1 MNDTALKNF
10 ATWARTTLME
20 GVRSRMAYYLVDDGA
35 DADAVA
41 TVDGTLLSEQQRR
54 QRADL
59 LRVVRE
65 GGADALVERA
75 AYTWFNRIAAIRFME
90 LNDRLPSGMRLL
102 STKDGA
108 FDRRTQAVEKAL
120 VIEIEGLDRQKVL
133 EAIQSSDDE
142 RLFRVLFLAQCAE
155 LSAYMPA
162 VFEPIGSAMELLLP
176 VNLLAQDGLVQHLV
190 EDIPED
196 DWREGVEI
204 VGWLYQYYNADC
216 KDEFFGSKRK
226 ASAADI
232 PFATQLFTPEWIVR
246 YLAENSLGRLWMLNH
261 PDSKLAESMKYYL
274 APEDGEH
281 EEFRLITSPE
291 EIEVCDPACGSGH
304 ILVAAFDLLAIM
316 YEEAGYVRRDVPRLI
331 LEKNLTGFE
340 IDPRAAQLASFAL
353 SMKACE
359 VDHRFLRR
367 AVAPHIV
374 VLEPVELDEG
384 DIARVP
390 QLAKRKSLLDAMAH
404 LDECGSLFAPEPDDL
419 QAIKEAIASC
429 GDASDLFADATRE
442 KLQKMSGLCRELS
455 RTFDAVIANPPYM
468 GSSNMGPWLA
478 KWTAKQY
485 PDTKRDLCTCF
496 IDRGFTLAK
505 PEGYSAMVTMQSW
518 MFLGS
523 FEKMREDLLAKR
535 SIASMAHL
543 GTRAF
548 SAIGGEVVATTAT
561 VFENAKSG
569 AKGSYLRLVDF
580 DSEEAKE
587 RAIREAIAN
596 PDCGW
601 FYRRCADDFKDI
613 PGTPIAYW
621 ASDAMLSV
629 FRRSCLMSDYADLKQ
644 GLATGNDE
652 EFVRFWWE
660 VASDKAKYDAC
671 SVSDALSSGAKWFPL
686 NKGGSYRKW
695 YGNNDVLLAFDQ
707 DSYRRL
713 SCQGNHLP
721 SKRYYFRPSLTWSKV
736 SSGVI
741 AFRYKPA
748 GHTFGVAG
756 GGIYADSDAM
766 GYLIGALNSS
776 VICSIAGVMSPTLN
790 YEVGQVAS
798 YPVVED
804 KARENRIS
812 RLTNVSVELSK
823 QDWDRSETSW
833 DYSNHPLVHLDERR
847 KMKGVVVG
855 VASDQ
860 FEERLRKAISS
871 ALNGQDEVVSFREMP
886 DQACELSC
894 LSNRKTCLVFSIAID
909 NDARLE
915 AFGDLN
921 TAAKKAFLKE
931 TGSVSDSAKMEAF
944 SDLDIGLTVLID
956 LGEKGVFFGKSGFG
970 FRATERLTMSRNQFQ
985 IKKMES
991 LSRFD
996 EDNERSDEAA
1006 SRLAFVVFDL

>member
-20 GVRSRMAYYLVDDGA
+20 DVRSRMAYYLVDDGA

-59 LRVVRE
+59 LRIVRE

-90 LNDRLPSGMRLL
+90 LNDRLPCGMRLL

-108 FDRRTQAVEKAL
+108 FDRRTQAVEEAL

-155 LSAYMPA
+155 LSACMPA

-176 VNLLAQDGLVQHLV
+176 VNLLAQDGLIQHLV

-274 APEDGEH
+274 ASEDGEH

-384 DIARVP
+384 DLARAP
-390 QLAKRKSLLDAMAH
+390 QLAKCKSLLDAMAH
-404 LDECGSLFAPEPDDL
+404 LDECGSLFAPEPDDF

-429 GDASDLFADATRE
+429 GDASDLFVNATRE
-442 KLQKMSGLCRELS
+442 KLQKVSGLCRELS

-478 KWTAKQY
+478 KWTGKQY

-505 PEGYSAMVTMQSW
+505 PEGYSAMVTMESW
-518 MFLGS
+518 MFLSS
-523 FEKMREDLLAKR
+523 FERFRSRILSEKSIVSLVYMNHMVMR
-535 SIASMAHL
+535 IAFNTS
-543 GTRAF
+543 
-548 SAIGGEVVATTAT
+548 AT
-561 VFENAKSG
+561 VFRNTLSRVSGAFTRVEYKNLSKSG
-569 AKGSYLRLVDF
+569 IPRKFPCEGEMV
-580 DSEEAKE
+580 
-587 RAIREAIAN
+587 
-596 PDCGW
+596 
-601 FYRRCADDFKDI
+601 YRRCADDFKDI

-855 VASDQ
+855 VASGQ

-886 DQACELSC
+886 DQACELSY
-894 LSNRKTCLVFSIAID
+894 LPNRKTCLVFSIAID

>member
-35 DADAVA
+35 DADAAA
-41 TVDGTLLSEQQRR
+41 TVDGTLLSEQQHR

-59 LRVVRE
+59 LRIVRE

-75 AYTWFNRIAAIRFME
+75 AYTWFNRIGAIRFME
-90 LNDRLPSGMRLL
+90 LNDRLPCGMRLL

-108 FDRRTQAVEKAL
+108 FGRRMQAVEEAL

-155 LSAYMPA
+155 LSACMPA

-176 VNLLAQDGLVQHLV
+176 VNLLAQDGLIQHLV

-246 YLAENSLGRLWMLNH
+246 YLAESSLGRLWMLNH

-281 EEFRLITSPE
+281 EEFRRIASPE

-384 DIARVP
+384 DLARAP
-390 QLAKRKSLLDAMAH
+390 QLAKRKLLLDAMAH
-404 LDECGSLFAPEPDDL
+404 VNECGSLFVPEPDDL
-419 QAIKEAIASC
+419 QAIEEALASC
-429 GDASDLFADATRE
+429 GDATDLFADATRE

-455 RTFDAVIANPPYM
+455 HTFDAVIANPPYM

-523 FEKMREDLLAKR
+523 FEKMREGLLMSR

-587 RAIREAIAN
+587 HAIREAIAN

-621 ASDAMLSV
+621 ASEAMRKL
-629 FRRSCLMSDYADLKQ
+629 FNKGLITNFGRSFEGIK
-644 GLATGNDE
+644 TGNNDL
-652 EFVRFWWE
+652 FLRFWFE
-660 VASDKAKYDAC
+660 VDRSRSNLLSENGNSKWQRTSKA
-671 SVSDALSSGAKWFPL
+671 GEF
-686 NKGGSYRKW
+686 RKW
-695 YGNNDVLLAFDQ
+695 YGSHYVVTNYEDDGR
-707 DSYRRL
+707 DIRSYGHGSVTETEPLRSECITWIRISSGRL
-713 SCQGNHLP
+713 S
-721 SKRYYFRPSLTWSKV
+721 
-736 SSGVI
+736 
-741 AFRYKPA
+741 FRYLPENFLSNMA
-748 GHTFGVAG
+748 GLCFYVKEKD
-756 GGIYADSDAM
+756 YLLPLL
-766 GYLIGALNSS
+766 GYLNSS
-776 VICSIAGVMSPTLN
+776 IVMLQLGFLNPSMSFPPGTINAIAGYLP
-790 YEVGQVAS
+790 
-798 YPVVED
+798 ED
-804 KARENRIS
+804 KAVCGIVSDLVRAQIS
-812 RLTNVSVELSK
+812 LSKYDWDCLELS
-823 QDWDRSETSW
+823 WDFKR
-833 DYSNHPLVHLDERR
+833 HPLV
-847 KMKGVVVG
+847 
-855 VASDQ
+855 
-860 FEERLRKAISS
+860 
-871 ALNGQDEVVSFREMP
+871 
-886 DQACELSC
+886 
-894 LSNRKTCLVFSIAID
+894 
-909 NDARLE
+909 
-915 AFGDLN
+915 
-921 TAAKKAFLKE
+921 
-931 TGSVSDSAKMEAF
+931 
-944 SDLDIGLTVLID
+944 
-956 LGEKGVFFGKSGFG
+956 
-970 FRATERLTMSRNQFQ
+970 
-985 IKKMES
+985 
-991 LSRFD
+991 
-996 EDNERSDEAA
+996 
-1006 SRLAFVVFDL
+1006 

>member
-10 ATWARTTLME
+10 ATWARTTLMD

-35 DADAVA
+35 DADAAA
-41 TVDGTLLSEQQRR
+41 TVDGTLLSEQQHR

-59 LRVVRE
+59 LRIVRE
-65 GGADALVERA
+65 GGTDALVERA
-75 AYTWFNRIAAIRFME
+75 AYTWFNRIGAIRFME
-90 LNDRLPSGMRLL
+90 LNDRLPCGMRLL

-108 FDRRTQAVEKAL
+108 FGRRTQAVEEAL

-155 LSAYMPA
+155 LSACMPA

-176 VNLLAQDGLVQHLV
+176 VNLLAQDGLIQHLV

-281 EEFRLITSPE
+281 EEFRRIVSPE

-384 DIARVP
+384 DLARAP
-390 QLAKRKSLLDAMAH
+390 QLAKRKLLLDAMVH
-404 LDECGSLFAPEPDDL
+404 LNECGSLFVPEPDDL
-419 QAIKEAIASC
+419 QAIEEALASC
-429 GDASDLFADATRE
+429 GDATDLFTDATRE

-455 RTFDAVIANPPYM
+455 HTFDAVIANPPYM

-523 FEKMREDLLAKR
+523 FEKMREGLLMSR

-561 VFENAKSG
+561 VFENANSG
-569 AKGSYLRLVDF
+569 ANGSYLRLVDF
-580 DSEEAKE
+580 DSEGAKE
-587 RAIREAIAN
+587 QAIREAIVN

-601 FYRRCADDFKDI
+601 LYRRCADDFKDI

-621 ASDAMLSV
+621 ASEAVRRAFANNPLLREVAAPVEGIKTGNNDLCLRLWHEVRRADEFLVDSDNPESIWRCTTKGGV
-629 FRRSCLMSDYADLKQ
+629 FRR
-644 GLATGNDE
+644 
-652 EFVRFWWE
+652 
-660 VASDKAKYDAC
+660 
-671 SVSDALSSGAKWFPL
+671 
-686 NKGGSYRKW
+686 W
-695 YGNNDVLLAFDQ
+695 YGNLDYVCLWGAKGALLESQPGSAVGSKNLLFSPAFSWTYISSGKYAARVGVSGILYNNKGPSCYVQRGQVHYLLALMNSSAIQSLLDITSPTLTYMPGGIGLTPVAQ
-707 DSYRRL
+707 DRRESTDRL
-713 SCQGNHLP
+713 SQ
-721 SKRYYFRPSLTWSKV
+721 
-736 SSGVI
+736 
-741 AFRYKPA
+741 
-748 GHTFGVAG
+748 
-756 GGIYADSDAM
+756 
-766 GYLIGALNSS
+766 SS
-776 VICSIAGVMSPTLN
+776 VI
-790 YEVGQVAS
+790 AS
-798 YPVVED
+798 KE
-804 KARENRIS
+804 
-812 RLTNVSVELSK
+812 
-823 QDWDRSETSW
+823 DWDSHETSW
-833 DYSNHPLVHLDERR
+833 DFKRHPLV
-847 KMKGVVVG
+847 
-855 VASDQ
+855 
-860 FEERLRKAISS
+860 
-871 ALNGQDEVVSFREMP
+871 
-886 DQACELSC
+886 
-894 LSNRKTCLVFSIAID
+894 
-909 NDARLE
+909 
-915 AFGDLN
+915 
-921 TAAKKAFLKE
+921 
-931 TGSVSDSAKMEAF
+931 
-944 SDLDIGLTVLID
+944 
-956 LGEKGVFFGKSGFG
+956 
-970 FRATERLTMSRNQFQ
+970 
-985 IKKMES
+985 
-991 LSRFD
+991 
-996 EDNERSDEAA
+996 
-1006 SRLAFVVFDL
+1006 

>member
-10 ATWARTTLME
+10 ATWARTTLMD

-35 DADAVA
+35 DAEAAA

-59 LRVVRE
+59 LRAVRE
-65 GGADALVERA
+65 GGTDTLVERA

-90 LNDRLPSGMRLL
+90 LNDRLPCDMRLL

-108 FDRRTQAVEKAL
+108 FDRRTQAVEEAL

-155 LSAYMPA
+155 LSACMPA

-176 VNLLAQDGLVQHLV
+176 VNLLAQDGLIQHLV

-281 EEFRLITSPE
+281 EEFRCITSPE

-304 ILVAAFDLLAIM
+304 ILVASFDLLAIM

-374 VLEPVELDEG
+374 VLEPVELDE
-384 DIARVP
+384 DDLARIP
-390 QLAKRKSLLDAMAH
+390 QLAKRKPLLDAMAH
-404 LDECGSLFAPEPDDL
+404 LNECGSLFAPKPDDL

-429 GDASDLFADATRE
+429 GDASDLFADVTRE

-455 RTFDAVIANPPYM
+455 RTFDVVIANPPYM
-468 GSSNMGPWLA
+468 GSSNMGSWLA

-535 SIASMAHL
+535 SVTSMAHL

-580 DSEEAKE
+580 DSEGAKE
-587 RAIREAIAN
+587 QAIREAIAN
-596 PDCGW
+596 PDCDW

-621 ASDAMLSV
+621 ASEAMRQAFATGMGLSSV
-629 FRRSCLMSDYADLKQ
+629 SQPLQ
-644 GLATGNDE
+644 GLATGDND
-652 EFVRFWWE
+652 RFLRRWHE
-660 VASDKAKYDAC
+660 TTFASFSCGSLFINAC
-671 SVSDALSSGAKWFPL
+671 KWFPCS
-686 NKGGSYRKW
+686 KGGGFRRW
-695 YGNNDVLLAFDQ
+695 YGDREYVINWKRNGQDIKAFPG
-707 DSYRRL
+707 SVIRN
-713 SCQGNHLP
+713 SAH
-721 SKRYYFRPSLTWSKV
+721 YFKEGITWGMV
-736 SSGVI
+736 SSSSFSMRFLPKGTI
-741 AFRYKPA
+741 FTNA
-748 GHTFGVAG
+748 GLAW
-756 GGIYADSDAM
+756 
-766 GYLIGALNSS
+766 IGPNHETNLFILGFMNSS
-776 VICSIAGVMSPTLN
+776 VVSKFLGVLTPTLN
-790 YEVGQVAS
+790 YSNGDVA
-798 YPVVED
+798 
-804 KARENRIS
+804 RIPILNSDYCTRRVAACVDECILLS
-812 RLTNVSVELSK
+812 RC
-823 QDWDRSETSW
+823 DWDSSETSW
-833 DYSNHPLVHLDERR
+833 GFKRHSLV
-847 KMKGVVVG
+847 
-855 VASDQ
+855 
-860 FEERLRKAISS
+860 
-871 ALNGQDEVVSFREMP
+871 
-886 DQACELSC
+886 
-894 LSNRKTCLVFSIAID
+894 
-909 NDARLE
+909 
-915 AFGDLN
+915 
-921 TAAKKAFLKE
+921 
-931 TGSVSDSAKMEAF
+931 
-944 SDLDIGLTVLID
+944 
-956 LGEKGVFFGKSGFG
+956 
-970 FRATERLTMSRNQFQ
+970 
-985 IKKMES
+985 
-991 LSRFD
+991 
-996 EDNERSDEAA
+996 
-1006 SRLAFVVFDL
+1006 